1 MQNYDAASALDELME
16 DAVLPSPSNM
26 RDMLTRASLKPEE
39 ALEMNRKLQSYLL
52 AFGEAEKLA
61 RGILEKLAVPP
72 PI

>member
-1 MQNYDAASALDELME
+1 
-16 DAVLPSPSNM
+16 M

-61 RGILEKLAVPP
+61 RGILEKLAG
-72 PI
+72 